1 MVTFF
6 STSGWVQVHISQ
18 NIARKEILSGHFG
31 KSFAICWHMFGYCT
45 SSLYHNPSCTRSHIK
60 SNKYV
65 SIGSNPCL
73 KCTPSW
79 QTIDYFWTPRYHP
92 QRTVNISTVWKY
104 SLFNTEDLSI
114 QCWIGCKKVSFSTD
128 DREDTFFVSKL
139 TFTSSALFSSAQDY
153 LHSLLLSE
161 SKFFPRLKTWFG
173 CLWLQ
178 SIDQY
183 TCFSTSLNSKMFQM
197 SIMEWD
203 ETLPASALTVDCW
216 PGSGRGH
223 PMLKVKGMQ

>member
-1 MVTFF
+1 MVTLF
-6 STSGWVQVHISQ
+6 STSGWVQVHISW
-18 NIARKEILSGHFG
+18 NVWLLHIILVSQ
-31 KSFAICWHMFGYCT
+31 
-45 SSLYHNPSCTRSHIK
+45 HNPSFTRSHIK

-92 QRTVNISTVWKY
+92 RRTVNISTLWKY

-114 QCWIGCKKVSFSTD
+114 QCWIGCKKVSFFSD

-153 LHSLLLSE
+153 LHSCCYQNPNSFQDLRLGLVA
-161 SKFFPRLKTWFG
+161 FDCNQLINIHVFP
-173 CLWLQ
+173 
-178 SIDQY
+178 
-183 TCFSTSLNSKMFQM
+183 
-197 SIMEWD
+197 
-203 ETLPASALTVDCW
+203 PV
-216 PGSGRGH
+216 
-223 PMLKVKGMQ
+223 